1 MFNIS
6 ELWPKH
12 KKHSC
17 TCVHSVEKAT
27 DIGATW
33 PHMNKPIMEHCHCHV
48 VTSAFLQGEVFNDT
62 GIHFWH
68 VLIHKILIL
77 IITIVKSCILITSF
91 LGQTKKSDFRASRV
105 YSAKKNP
112 FFSPDISLVIIICA
126 LIGYICLHHYFV
138 CSHDAIYPTKWGPR
152 SRGFRCRAY
161 HA

>member
-1 MFNIS
+1 MFFNIS

-12 KKHSC
+12 KKHSY
-17 TCVHSVEKAT
+17 TCVHSVEKAIN
-27 DIGATW
+27 IGATW

-112 FFSPDISLVIIICA
+112 FFSPDGVPDHVVFGVMLITLNLVYVHLLIRLIKLA
-126 LIGYICLHHYFV
+126 LIY
-138 CSHDAIYPTKWGPR
+138 
-152 SRGFRCRAY
+152 
-161 HA
+161 

>member
-1 MFNIS
+1 MFFNIS

-12 KKHSC
+12 KKHSY
-17 TCVHSVEKAT
+17 TCVHSVEKAIN
-27 DIGATW
+27 IGATW

-105 YSAKKNP
+105 YSAKKNLT
-112 FFSPDISLVIIICA
+112 FLSR
-126 LIGYICLHHYFV
+126 YFV
-138 CSHDAIYPTKWGPR
+138 GHYYMCIDWLYLSTSLFCLLP
-152 SRGFRCRAY
+152 CRFLSD
-161 HA
+161 